1 MSLQGN
7 KTYAVALLTILVGA
21 LAQTDWGKFI
31 EDPKT
36 GIGLLVGGVLMGVM
50 RYVTQ
55 ITTVKTA
62 ELAEP
67 PKAPPAE
74 AP

>member
-1 MSLQGN
+1 MSLRGN

-21 LAQTDWGKFI
+21 LAQTDWGQFL

-36 GIGLLVGGVLMGVM
+36 GIGLLVGGVLMGIM

-67 PKAPPAE
+67 PKTAE